1 MQTLEIIS
9 INLWDTL
16 ISLCNL
22 LLLFLILKKFLYK
35 PVKKVLAERKQAVDL
50 QYSAAEEAQRQALES
65 KEMWSE
71 KMISADK
78 EAEQI
83 LKNASVDAQRRGD
96 RIVDKA
102 KEEADGIVQRAKT
115 EARLEVKKAQSGIKQ
130 EIINVSAALT
140 EKMLDRE
147 INSEDH
153 RELID
158 SFINEMGE
166 DYDADE

>member
-22 LLLFLILKKFLYK
+22 LVLFLILKKFLYK

-50 QYSAAEEAQRQALES
+50 QYSAAEEARRQALES

-83 LKNASVDAQRRGD
+83 LKNASADAQRRGD
-96 RIVDKA
+96 RIIDKA

-166 DYDADE
+166 DDDADE